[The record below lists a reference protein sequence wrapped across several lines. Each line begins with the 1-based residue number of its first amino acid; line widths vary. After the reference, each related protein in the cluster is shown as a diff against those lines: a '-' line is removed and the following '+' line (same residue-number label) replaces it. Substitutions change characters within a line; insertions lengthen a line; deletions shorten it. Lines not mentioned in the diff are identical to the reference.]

1 MKSVLATDN
10 RGAGGMLRR
19 YYTDDRILAW
29 DEKLESPA
37 QSNDRFYM
45 NIN

>member
-1 MKSVLATDN
+1 M
-10 RGAGGMLRR
+10 AGGMLRR

-29 DEKLESPA
+29 DEKLEEPE

-45 NIN
+45 DIK